1 MGVNVFSR
9 PLETSTQFEIPQL
22 ELVVKRGHGFFIN
35 LLMTRIGGTITCI
48 GKKSLALISPRVC
61 FSVSSANC
69 DITKLFLSA
78 DKLFLPL
85 KEIGWHTTPRIMSEL
100 SAANLIM
107 SPIPA

>member
-1 MGVNVFSR
+1 MGVNVFPG
-9 PLETSTQFEIPQL
+9 PLETTTQFENPQL
-22 ELVVKRGHGFFIN
+22 ELVVKRGHGFFMN

-48 GKKSLALISPRVC
+48 GNKSLALISPCVC

-85 KEIGWHTTPRIMSEL
+85 TEIGWNTTPRIISEL
-100 SAANLIM
+100 LAANRM
-107 SPIPA
+107 M